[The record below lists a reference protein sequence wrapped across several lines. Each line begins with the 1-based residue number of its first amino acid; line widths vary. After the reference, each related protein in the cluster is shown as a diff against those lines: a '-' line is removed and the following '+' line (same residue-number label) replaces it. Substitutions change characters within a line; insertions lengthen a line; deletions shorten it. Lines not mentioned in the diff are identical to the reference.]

1 VVAKGRGGQDEVENA
16 MIRYLIAAQLL
27 LVGAWPAGLPVAWA
41 DEPPPSDDSVFE
53 GQWSLE
59 FSVSTKPGGATY
71 QLASMTVSPHNLGF
85 QAVRSDFEV
94 NKEGT
99 FAWEEREH
107 GLYHSDTTLIDR
119 AGQHSYPAQTQ
130 QPILR
135 ARGQVAKKTRT
146 LTLHMDWSGGDGQFS
161 DGRGGGSM
169 SASAD
174 GGTWTIS
181 GAKGS
186 FTIPVKYW
194 QSDWEL
200 KPTRVEREETSAG
213 VQTET
218 VTYSATRQTQLPWS
232 APLPVLERLEVI
244 QVRHLELVPRG

>member
-1 VVAKGRGGQDEVENA
+1 
-16 MIRYLIAAQLL
+16 MTRYLIAAQLL
-27 LVGAWPAGLPVAWA
+27 LVGSWLAALPFASA
-41 DEPPPSDDSVFE
+41 DEPSLWDDSVFE

-71 QLASMTVSPHNLGF
+71 QLASMTVSPHNLVF
-85 QAVRSDFEV
+85 QAVRGDFKV

-99 FAWEEREH
+99 FTWEEREH
-107 GLYHSDTTLIDR
+107 GRYHSDTTLIDR

-174 GGTWTIS
+174 GKTWTIS
-181 GAKGS
+181 GEKGS
-186 FTIPVKYW
+186 LTIPVKYW

-200 KPTRVEREETSAG
+200 KPTRAVEREETSPG